1 MNKPTKPPFEIKD
14 VEDVRIIIKAKGK
27 HFSIVPKKNKVK
39 EAEIQRLACLYIVM
53 ESHDVLDKPLEEF
66 KDEDKK
72 D

>member
-27 HFSIVPKKNKVK
+27 HFSIVPKKSKAK
-39 EAEIQRLACLYIVM
+39 EAGIQRLACLYIVM